1 MWDRA
6 VSWLT
11 VPRVSPTI
19 FKVLVYLAVLV
30 LSKDQA
36 PVVNEGRW
44 WVGVRAIMDFHLK
57 ARPQ

>member
-6 VSWLT
+6 GSWLT
-11 VPRVSPTI
+11 VPQVAPTI
-19 FKVLVYLAVLV
+19 FKLLVHLA
-30 LSKDQA
+30 SEDQV

-57 ARPQ
+57 VRPQ